1 MRLPIAPT
9 LASAAVFVAR
19 QQTAPTEAT
28 AGVNNTIIPFEPA
41 PLPQAHCTSPIYCP
55 GPLLQ
60 AVQLSGLFNDSKEFV
75 DRATLKPVEQVV
87 AAFAALG
94 DGSGR
99 NVTYS
104 ELQTFVDENFAE
116 VGGELVAADLG
127 EEFVPDPKFLNNV
140 TDEVVRL
147 WITQVHSYWPL
158 LARTTNTS
166 ALIDASP
173 STSTDDSPS
182 PTASDATPTST
193 DSNIASTGSAS
204 VSGRALNDTAAS
216 LQASQ
221 QVAAETPQSNDSDA
235 LMMATS
241 SFIPFKSPRTFVVPG
256 QRFRELY
263 YWDTYFVILGLLR
276 SQLSSVALGMLENFA
291 DLVEQFGFIPNG
303 NRLYYLNRSQPP
315 MLTQMVDVYLNYT
328 GDATILSRLL
338 PLLER
343 EWEWWNINRTIEIT
357 SPYSNRT
364 YNVSHYDV
372 DTSAPRPESYFVDWQ
387 TVELAGK
394 EQGLQFT
401 DEEKARLYADIA
413 SAAESGHDFSLQ
425 RWSRQPSFI
434 GDLAEPVSDVS
445 GTPTR
450 RQDDSADT
458 EATSTADTPTTAT
471 IPAAVSTSRALRYL
485 NTAKQIPVDLNAIL
499 YKNEMAL
506 ARFHNITYLP
516 AQSGNSS
523 SADAGNSTSPSPLA
537 ANATLVELWS
547 SRAAARR
554 EAILDLHW
562 NAELL
567 SFADYNL
574 TSSLRSTRWSASS
587 LWPFWAGIL
596 PNEFTADNQTKEE
609 RGALLQSAFAGVRYL
624 IDRYNGSLSTTLA
637 ATNQQWDFP
646 NVWAPHT
653 QIAIDA
659 LRALPQDLVRAGG
672 VAKPAPNGTFELIP
686 AASVRE
692 DNVTDAEPTRL
703 TQLGV
708 SSADQ
713 LPLQPLA
720 SNLNAS
726 SHSDE
731 ALIGQTSPDSGLQ
744 YVGVA
749 PSNVGNASSDTELWT
764 DTLIRSLAN
773 RFVASSL
780 CSWYATGG
788 QLNLSTQAGRDR
800 WPPQPVPAGTSDTGT
815 TAAASPG
822 QMFEKYSQTSIAAAG
837 AGGEYQVQVGFGWT
851 NGVSIY
857 LSAEYGDILQE
868 PVCA

>member
-1 MRLPIAPT
+1 MRIPSIA
-9 LASAAVFVAR
+9 LASAAALVAR
-19 QQTAPTEAT
+19 QQTAPSEAGS
-28 AGVNNTIIPFEPA
+28 GVNSTIIPSAPA
-41 PLPQAHCTSPIYCP
+41 PLPQVHCTSPIYCP
-55 GPLLQ
+55 GPILQ

-75 DRATLKPVEQVV
+75 DRSTLKPVEEVV

-94 DGSGR
+94 DGSGG
-99 NVTYS
+99 NVTYGQ
-104 ELQTFVDENFAE
+104 LQTFLDDNFAE
-116 VGGELVAADLG
+116 VGGDLVAADLG
-127 EEFVPDPKFLNNV
+127 EEFVPDPTFLTNV

-147 WITQVHSYWPL
+147 WITQVHSYWPS
-158 LARTTNTS
+158 LARTTN
-166 ALIDASP
+166 
-173 STSTDDSPS
+173 STATTDSSSSTNTDDSPTTTS
-182 PTASDATPTST
+182 SEIAVSTSDSVL
-193 DSNIASTGSAS
+193 ASTQSAS
-204 VSGRALNDTAAS
+204 VTRRALNGTAAT
-216 LQASQ
+216 LGVRQ
-221 QVAAETPQSNDSDA
+221 QSADGIIQSNDTDA
-235 LMMATS
+235 LTMATS

-291 DLVEQFGFIPNG
+291 DLIEEFGFIPNG

-315 MLTQMVDVYLNYT
+315 MLTQMVDVYMNYT
-328 GDATILSRLL
+328 GDATVLTRLL
-338 PLLER
+338 PLLEQ
-343 EWEWWNINRTIEIT
+343 EWEWWSTNRTIEVT

-372 DTSAPRPESYFVDWQ
+372 DTSAPRPESYLVDWQ
-387 TVELAGK
+387 TVELAAS
-394 EQGLQFT
+394 EQELQFT

-425 RWSRQPSFI
+425 RWSKQPSFI
-434 GDLAEPVSDVS
+434 GDLAGEGSEES
-445 GTPTR
+445 STPTR
-450 RQDDSADT
+450 RQEASADT
-458 EATSTADTPTTAT
+458 GTTTAEGSATTAT

-485 NTAKQIPVDLNAIL
+485 NTAQQIPVDLNAIL

-506 ARFHNITYLP
+506 ARFRNISISP
-516 AQSGNSS
+516 AQSDNTS
-523 SADAGNSTSPSPLA
+523 SADNGNSTSSPPLA
-537 ANATLVELWS
+537 ANSTLVELWS

-587 LWPFWAGIL
+587 IWPFWAGIL
-596 PNEFTADNQTKEE
+596 PNEFTADNQTLEE
-609 RGALLQSAFAGVRYL
+609 RGVLLQGAFAGVRYL
-624 IDRYNGSLSTTLA
+624 LDRYNGSLSTTLA
-637 ATNQQWDFP
+637 VTNQQWDFP

-659 LRALPQDLVRAGG
+659 LRALPQDLVQAGG
-672 VAKPAPNGTFELIP
+672 IARPAPNGTFELIP
-686 AASVRE
+686 SASVRE
-692 DNVTDAEPTRL
+692 DNSTDAEPMPL

-713 LPLQPLA
+713 LPLQPLG
-720 SNLNAS
+720 SDLNVS
-726 SHSDE
+726 SHADE
-731 ALIGQTSPDSGLQ
+731 ALIGQTSSDSGLQ
-744 YVGVA
+744 YVGIA
-749 PSNVGNASSDTELWT
+749 PANIGNASSDTELWR

-773 RFVASSL
+773 RWVASTL

-800 WPPQPVPAGTSDTGT
+800 WPPQPVPASTSDTGT
-815 TAAASPG
+815 TAAVSPG
-822 QMFEKYSQTSIAAAG
+822 QMFEKYSQTSTSAAG
-837 AGGEYQVQVGFGWT
+837 AGGEYEVQVGFGWT

-857 LSAEYGDILQE
+857 LTAEYGGILQE
-868 PVCA
+868 PVCGE